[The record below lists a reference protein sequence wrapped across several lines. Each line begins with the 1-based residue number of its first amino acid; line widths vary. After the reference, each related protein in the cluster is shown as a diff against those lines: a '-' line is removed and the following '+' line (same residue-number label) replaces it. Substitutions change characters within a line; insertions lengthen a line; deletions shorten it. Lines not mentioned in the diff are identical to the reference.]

1 MTAKATPGV
10 RAAAVL
16 AAVVALDQGAKALV
30 RDNVPRGTA
39 DAILPGVELVN
50 TRNTGVAFSLF
61 QGGGTLLIVFTAIAM
76 AFLIAFFVREPDRP
90 VVWLPV
96 GLLLGGATGNLI
108 DRVLD
113 GAVTDF
119 IDVAFWPAFNVAD
132 VAITVGVVALLF
144 VLERPRAT

>member
-1 MTAKATPGV
+1 VSPGA

-16 AAVVALDQGAKALV
+16 GAVVALDQGAKALV
-30 RDNVPRGTA
+30 RASVPRGEA
-39 DAILPGVELVN
+39 EPLLLGVDLVN

-61 QGGGTLLIVFTAIAM
+61 QDGGALLIVFTVVAM
-76 AFLIAFFVREPDRP
+76 VALLVFFARDPGRP
-90 VVWLPV
+90 GVWLPA

-119 IDVAFWPAFNVAD
+119 IDLPLWPAFNVAD
-132 VAITVGVVALLF
+132 MAITFGVAVLLF
-144 VLERPRAT
+144 VMERPRER